1 MFSAV
6 ANSRR
11 ALLPVAILAAG
22 ALAVVALVVL
32 LRLPE
37 GEPPQP
43 PPTVAVPQ
51 QSVYVEGV
59 VGAWQRINPLFAA
72 ENPVDQDLSRLVFAG
87 LLRVGEEGRL
97 LPDLA
102 PLPEVGEDG
111 RTYTFRLHPDLRWH
125 DGAPVRSLDV
135 AFTISHIVAP
145 DFQGDPRLREA
156 WTGVEVRTPD
166 LRTIILRLPA
176 TNPSFLPRFATVG
189 ILPEHLLQGLDGAA
203 LFDAPFNARP
213 VGAGPYR
220 LESVTSI
227 EAMLSANPRYHLG
240 RPQIDVITVRFLSD
254 FSAVQHA
261 LEQGEI
267 DGIFLR
273 QALSQP
279 QLDALSEIDGFV
291 HEDLQRAVSLVLY
304 LNNGQVAY
312 FRDPRVRAAVSLA
325 LDRETLVQNALL
337 GLATPSSSAITPGT
351 WAYDASL
358 DSPPSDPEAAIALLA
373 DVGWHRSPTTGV
385 LIRQGSEFRLTIRTD
400 NDPRHLAL
408 AREIARQLEPIGIR
422 ATVAS
427 TSFTVL
433 SRDFLAPRTYDSA
446 LAGWDQGA
454 DPDPYLAWHSSQVLP
469 PGGNVA
475 NYGSII
481 IDALLERGRTTVNT
495 LVRLDAYRQFQ
506 ELWQR
511 ESPSVI
517 LAYPQIRYIR
527 AAGLKSPPFGVL
539 FNPADRFLN
548 VHQWR
553 IG

>member
-22 ALAVVALVVL
+22 ALAIVVLVVF

-43 PPTVAVPQ
+43 PPHRGRPPTERLCGGRRWRLAAYQP
-51 QSVYVEGV
+51 
-59 VGAWQRINPLFAA
+59 PLRGR
-72 ENPVDQDLSRLVFAG
+72 EPRRSGSLPAG
-87 LLRVGEEGRL
+87 LRPGSCEWVRRAACC
-97 LPDLA
+97 PISPPCPRSA
-102 PLPEVGEDG
+102 
-111 RTYTFRLHPDLRWH
+111 RTAARTPSGFTPILRWH

-189 ILPEHLLQGLDGAA
+189 ILPRASAPGTRRRRA
-203 LFDAPFNARP
+203 LPMRPSTPARWAPGPTASNPSRRSKRCSAP
-213 VGAGPYR
+213 TPATTSAGPR
-220 LESVTSI
+220 STSSRC
-227 EAMLSANPRYHLG
+227 ASCRTSPPSNTPSNRG
-240 RPQIDVITVRFLSD
+240 RSTASSCAR
-254 FSAVQHA
+254 
-261 LEQGEI
+261 
-267 DGIFLR
+267 R
-273 QALSQP
+273 LSQP

-373 DVGWHRSPTTGV
+373 DVGWHRSPHHG
-385 LIRQGSEFRLTIRTD
+385 R
-400 NDPRHLAL
+400 P
-408 AREIARQLEPIGIR
+408 
-422 ATVAS
+422 
-427 TSFTVL
+427 
-433 SRDFLAPRTYDSA
+433 DS
-446 LAGWDQGA
+446 
-454 DPDPYLAWHSSQVLP
+454 
-469 PGGNVA
+469 PG
-475 NYGSII
+475 
-481 IDALLERGRTTVNT
+481 L
-495 LVRLDAYRQFQ
+495 
-506 ELWQR
+506 
-511 ESPSVI
+511 
-517 LAYPQIRYIR
+517 
-527 AAGLKSPPFGVL
+527 
-539 FNPADRFLN
+539 
-548 VHQWR
+548 
-553 IG
+553 